1 MDWLILAQPFSTLI
15 SMVRLGCISDS
26 EKDPEILIL
35 RHQLNI
41 LERKQKRL
49 VRPNRAE
56 KLILAVLTARLKKA
70 TKRPAG
76 KLHAVIR
83 ISSRRQSYGGIGNWC
98 AASGHSGAKRKVNGR
113 ASVGSSRP

>member
-1 MDWLILAQPFSTLI
+1 
-15 SMVRLGCISDS
+15 MVRLGRMSDS
-26 EKDPEILIL
+26 EKDLEILIL
-35 RHQLNI
+35 RHQLDI

-76 KLHAVIR
+76 QLHAVIR
-83 ISSRRQSYGGIGNWC
+83 IFQPETVLRWHRELVRRKWTFRRKAQGRTP
-98 AASGHSGAKRKVNGR
+98 AHQPGA
-113 ASVGSSRP
+113 